1 MDVSQILDYSV
12 RAVMLILILSMA
24 PIAVATIVGV
34 VVSLIQALT
43 QVQEQTLG
51 FAVKLIAVSV
61 TLLATAVWMGN
72 ELLQYTSNIFDALP
86 GLPK

>member
-1 MDVSQILDYSV
+1 MDVTQILDYSV

-34 VVSLIQALT
+34 MVSLVQALT

-51 FAVKLIAVSV
+51 FAVKLIAVSL
-61 TLLATAVWMGN
+61 TLLATTVWMGN
-72 ELLQYTSNIFDALP
+72 ELLQYTSNVFDALP
-86 GLPK
+86 RLPR

>member
-1 MDVSQILDYSV
+1 MDVTQILDDSV
-12 RAVMLILILSMA
+12 RAVVLILVLSMA
-24 PIAVATIVGV
+24 PIAVATFVGV
-34 VVSLIQALT
+34 LISLVQALT

-51 FAVKLIAVSV
+51 FAVKLIAVSL

-86 GLPK
+86 GLPR